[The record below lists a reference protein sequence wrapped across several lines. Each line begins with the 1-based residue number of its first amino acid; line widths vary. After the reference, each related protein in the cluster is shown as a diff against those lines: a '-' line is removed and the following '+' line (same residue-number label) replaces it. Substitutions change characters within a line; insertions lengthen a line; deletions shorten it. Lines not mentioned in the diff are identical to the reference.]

1 MIKRTVIL
9 PLTLIVLALS
19 GGIAWT
25 VWGPLL
31 GEDEFDCWGRLH
43 TRIQVGD
50 CQRTSAADVFLSM
63 QADGK
68 GYLLVNGNW
77 SCQNSLQNVVEGT
90 VNFTFEQEG
99 DYFAIRAK
107 EKVPALEKIIG
118 ALRYESLKL
127 KITPLNSADY
137 ILQLPN
143 EKLMICTKN

>member
-1 MIKRTVIL
+1 
-9 PLTLIVLALS
+9 
-19 GGIAWT
+19 
-25 VWGPLL
+25 
-31 GEDEFDCWGRLH
+31 
-43 TRIQVGD
+43 
-50 CQRTSAADVFLSM
+50 
-63 QADGK
+63 
-68 GYLLVNGNW
+68 
-77 SCQNSLQNVVEGT
+77 VVEGT